1 MSGEAI
7 LTVGAAVVAC
17 VQLLKWAGLQG
28 RDAPDGVMVP
38 SLLGV
43 AIWAWDQGGFVR
55 GMAFSY
61 LSGWISIALTAAG
74 VFGFARET
82 PDVVTSLTKAKW
94 QPGDPERR
102 G

>member
-1 MSGEAI
+1 M
-7 LTVGAAVVAC
+7 AC

-28 RDAPDGVMVP
+28 RYAPYGVMVT

-74 VFGFARET
+74 VK
-82 PDVVTSLTKAKW
+82 VVKSPADIGKAIK
-94 QPGDPERR
+94 EVL
-102 G
+102 